1 MTLSKGLIKADIL
14 TAKQAIETFEEKKLK
29 DIKNIAAYH
38 LQQAT
43 EKMIKYQIYKSISN
57 PNNRQMYTHDISRIK
72 AYAELEGVTLIIPQY
87 VLEHMNTITDWEAG
101 SRYDIGFSIRID
113 TLKRCYEVIEK
124 WEKQI

>member
-1 MTLSKGLIKADIL
+1 MEWRYSGGLR
-14 TAKQAIETFEEKKLK
+14 
-29 DIKNIAAYH
+29 
-38 LQQAT
+38 
-43 EKMIKYQIYKSISN
+43 S
-57 PNNRQMYTHDISRIK
+57 DISRIK
-72 AYAELEGVTLIIPQY
+72 AYAESEGITLIIPQY

>member
-1 MTLSKGLIKADIL
+1 MEWRYLGGLR
-14 TAKQAIETFEEKKLK
+14 
-29 DIKNIAAYH
+29 
-38 LQQAT
+38 
-43 EKMIKYQIYKSISN
+43 S
-57 PNNRQMYTHDISRIK
+57 DISRIK
-72 AYAELEGVTLIIPQY
+72 AYAESEGITLIIPQY